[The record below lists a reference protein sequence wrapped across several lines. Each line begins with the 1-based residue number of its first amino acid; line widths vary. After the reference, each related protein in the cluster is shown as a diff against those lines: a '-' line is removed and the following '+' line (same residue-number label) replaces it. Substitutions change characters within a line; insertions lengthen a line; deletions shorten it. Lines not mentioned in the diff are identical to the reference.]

1 MLLFNLFASIAFIYV
16 SGELF
21 GINFFFLISSLENR
35 NENDT
40 SLYASLGMQKN
51 K

>member
-1 MLLFNLFASIAFIYV
+1 MLLFNLFTSIAFIYV

-21 GINFFFLISSLENR
+21 GIIFFLISSLENR

-40 SLYASLGMQKN
+40 SRYASLGMQEN